1 MKEMNVVME
10 QMQVLLEANL
20 VYVVLGMAAI
30 ILILAVVIVIN
41 NCKINKMK
49 KRYETFMQKEDIN
62 LEELLIQ
69 YTKKL
74 NALLQNE
81 KEMQDS
87 IRYMESIVGSCV
99 QKVGVVR
106 YQAIQNVGA
115 DLSYTVA
122 LLDERDNG
130 VVFNG
135 IYGRDGCYTYAK
147 PIENGKSTYNLSE
160 EEVQAIDKAKGNK
173 NNR

>member
-1 MKEMNVVME
+1 MK
-10 QMQVLLEANL
+10 QMQMLLEANL
-20 VYVVLGMAAI
+20 VYVVLSMTVV
-30 ILILAVVIVIN
+30 ILILIVVIAVN
-41 NCKINKMK
+41 SRKINKMK
-49 KRYETFMQKEDIN
+49 KSYQTFMQKEDVN

-99 QKVGVVR
+99 QKIGVVR
-106 YQAIQNVGA
+106 YQAIQNMGA

-122 LLDERDNG
+122 LLDEKDNG

-160 EEVQAIDKAKGNK
+160 EEVQAIDKAKGKK
-173 NNR
+173 NI